1 MDEMTIYWITRFD
14 GFIVLFVICM
24 FLSFISIALG
34 IVTWVDSK
42 EHYEEGG
49 VALGKRIVKIASP
62 LSVLFALVHTYNE
75 GNDCDKGH
83 SRSCGCG
90 EKPQHWRKGRAG
102 MQRPCKDNRGQG
114 KRLGV
119 NDTKRADEK
128 SARFH
133 LTSPE
138 DMV

>member
-62 LSVLFALVHTYNE
+62 LSVLFALALVFTPTTKE
-75 GNDCDKGH
+75 MIVIKGIPAVVDVAKSH
-83 SRSCGCG
+83 NIG
-90 EKPQHWRKGRAG
+90 EKAERVCNALVKIIEDKA
-102 MQRPCKDNRGQG
+102 KDS
-114 KRLGV
+114 
-119 NDTKRADEK
+119 E
-128 SARFH
+128 
-133 LTSPE
+133 
-138 DMV
+138 